1 MSKQRLLF
9 EKSGRAVY
17 ISHLDLMRTMKRSFS
32 RADIMLRHS
41 EGFNP
46 HPLISMAL
54 PLSVGQESVCELMDF
69 ELIGDMPGDLI
80 SRLNAALPEGI
91 RALDVYEAGRKIK
104 EIKWIRAR
112 CLLSYDRGCTPELC
126 ADIRSFLERDSIII
140 RKKTKRGEGELE
152 LSAHMKLCELEQTDS
167 ETIRLEV
174 LVSAAEPTVN
184 PTLIVSAFQQLK
196 PELEPDFIKV
206 RRLELYDRDMKV
218 FR

>member
-17 ISHLDLMRTMKRSFS
+17 MSHLDLMRTMKRAFA
-32 RADIMLRHS
+32 RADILLRHS

-46 HPLISMAL
+46 HPLISVAL

-69 ELIGDMPGDLI
+69 ELIGDMPADLI

-91 RALDVYEAGRKIK
+91 RAAEAYEAGRKIK
-104 EIKWIRAR
+104 EIKWIKAQ
-112 CLLSYDRGCTPELC
+112 CLMSYDGGCTPEL
-126 ADIRSFLERDSIII
+126 IEEIKGFLRADSIVI
-140 RKKTKRGEGELE
+140 RKKTKRGEGELDLAANME
-152 LSAHMKLCELEQTDS
+152 LLELERQYSDTL
-167 ETIRLEV
+167 RLEL

-184 PTLIVSAFQQLK
+184 PALIVSAFEQLR
-196 PELEPDFIKV
+196 PELVPDFMKV
-206 RRLELYDRDMKV
+206 RRLELYDREKKV